1 MPPAGAGAQPGG
13 PQPPPGSGTSPATM
27 PVGNEGIKA
36 AAITRVANIASMLH
50 LLAAAFGP
58 GSDEAR
64 EITSAIRLLEKVARP
79 SSQSPGLMSAD
90 MQKMAAQSRA
100 NQQNAA
106 SMMQR
111 GGGGGAPAGPP
122 AAPPMAA

>member
-1 MPPAGAGAQPGG
+1 MPPAGAGPR
-13 PQPPPGSGTSPATM
+13 PPTGTGTNPATM
-27 PVGNEGIKA
+27 PVSNEGIKA
-36 AAITRVANIASMLH
+36 AAVTRVANIASMLH

-79 SSQSPGLMSAD
+79 SSQSPGLMAAD
-90 MQKMAAQSRA
+90 AQKMAAQSRA
-100 NQQNAA
+100 NQQNVAA
-106 SMMQR
+106 MR
-111 GGGGGAPAGPP
+111 GGGGGGGAPTGPP